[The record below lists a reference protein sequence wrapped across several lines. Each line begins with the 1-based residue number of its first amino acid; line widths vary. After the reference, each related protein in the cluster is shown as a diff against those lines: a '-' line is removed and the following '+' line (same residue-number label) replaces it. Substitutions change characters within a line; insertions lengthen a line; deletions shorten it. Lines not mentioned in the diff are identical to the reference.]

1 MISQGGYRC
10 RPSCM
15 IQYTRLNEAAEHS
28 IRTAENRKDSLLKRK
43 KIQFFA
49 FMFFLLSLCIG
60 AALQGEE
67 SAMPVINLDPLNL
80 SGNSPNFAAAFREK
94 QGAVKITS
102 PDAVI
107 TDSAGTGLTAITVR
121 LVQPM
126 YDDVLEADTGGT
138 DMIATYQDGVL
149 HITSRNIGGW
159 DSAEN
164 YQAVLRTVV
173 FKNDSPNPDETPRQ
187 IEVLVQREN
196 QSGDPVFCNLT
207 VTAVNDA
214 PVNTIP
220 GSQFTPRDI
229 PLIFSPGN
237 GNRISVS
244 DLDAGEGEMAAD
256 VHADQGSLSVNSTS
270 GAVIEGNDSGH
281 LSLKGTMDQINREFN
296 GLRYIPPSGK
306 NGNFTLTLVSDDQ
319 GHTGNPGHLLDSDTV
334 LITAGVPVA
343 PEPPVADAG
352 ADQTVDGSATVT
364 LDGSASYVPDG
375 EIAAYVWTQIGG
387 GTGVVIS
394 NADTVFPTF
403 TSPAEEQE
411 NTLIFQLK
419 VTVSN
424 DLWAIDT
431 VNVTVR
437 GNPQPQPDGNAGDS
451 GGCFLRSLIKN
462 IADSGLNP

>member
-1 MISQGGYRC
+1 M
-10 RPSCM
+10 PS
-15 IQYTRLNEAAEHS
+15 
-28 IRTAENRKDSLLKRK
+28 
-43 KIQFFA
+43 
-49 FMFFLLSLCIG
+49 
-60 AALQGEE
+60 
-67 SAMPVINLDPLNL
+67 INLDPLNL

-107 TDSAGTGLTAITVR
+107 TDSAGTGLTAITVN
-121 LVQPM
+121 LVPFM
-126 YDDVLEADTGGT
+126 YDDVLEADTEGT

-164 YQAVLRTVV
+164 YQAVLRTVI
-173 FKNDSPNPDETPRQ
+173 FKNDSFNPDETPRE
-187 IEVLVQREN
+187 IEVISQKEN
-196 QSGDPVFCNLT
+196 QSGEPVLCMLT

-229 PLIFSPGN
+229 PLVFSPGN

-244 DLDAGEGEMAAD
+244 DVDAGDGGMSAD
-256 VHADQGSLSVNSTS
+256 IQVNQGSLSVACTS
-270 GAVIEGNDSGH
+270 GAVTEGNDSGH
-281 LSLKGTMDQINREFN
+281 LVLKGTMDQINMELN
-296 GLRYIPPSGK
+296 GLHYIPPLGK
-306 NGNFTLTLVSDDQ
+306 DGSFTLTLISDDL
-319 GHTGNPGHLLDSDTV
+319 GHTGEPGALSDTDIISV
-334 LITAGVPVA
+334 TAGVPVK
-343 PEPPVADAG
+343 PEPPVANAG
-352 ADQTVDGSATVT
+352 ADQTVDSFVLVT

-394 NADTVFPTF
+394 NADTAFPTF
-403 TSPAEEQE
+403 TAPDEEQE

-419 VTVSN
+419 VTATN

-431 VNVTVR
+431 VSVTVR

-451 GGCFLRSLIKN
+451 GGCFLHSLIH
-462 IADSGLNP
+462 